1 MKLQQRYHQVR
12 HVISLGI
19 HPLDLETGQRQQA
32 SDLFTRLRALLPTL
46 NALATDYGGT
56 TAVAAVTTFERQVL
70 ALAQG
75 Y

>member
-19 HPLDLETGQRQQA
+19 HPFDLETGQRQQA